1 MLSWAG
7 KCPPSYQKSYW
18 NRSGPILKYL
28 LRLILCASLLPRR
41 HLLSLR
47 LKLIPRKAIRS
58 FSATV
63 FVILSERC
71 FYTTFCKL
79 IDDQTTKIDLFA
91 RSEGQNWI
99 WFWRCSVRNVLTWKA
114 VDHLLLPIIKLF
126 LKNKKRSG
134 TSLSA
139 SFCALFLK
147 NIFLLYSIDW
157 PDYIVWL
164 PLLHGCLCFVRYWAI
179 CIVIIC

>member
-18 NRSGPILKYL
+18 KRSGPILKYL

-47 LKLIPRKAIRS
+47 LKLIPRKSIRS

-79 IDDQTTKIDLFA
+79 IDDQNTKIDSFV
-91 RSEGQNWI
+91 RSEAQNWI
-99 WFWRCSVRNVLTWKA
+99 WFWRCSVRNVLTSKA

-126 LKNKKRSG
+126 LKTRRG
-134 TSLSA
+134 LELVSLPHFVHYFWKTF
-139 SFCALFLK
+139 FCY
-147 NIFLLYSIDW
+147 ILLTDQITLS
-157 PDYIVWL
+157 
-164 PLLHGCLCFVRYWAI
+164 GCLCFMVAFASWDIGQY
-179 CIVIIC
+179 VL